1 MRLELKVSAHYFFY
15 LECYMAVF
23 LSTYVNKIDKKGR
36 ISVPASF
43 RNVLNE
49 QNPPSSQSL
58 IVFKSLDHPTLEACS
73 HSYMETLSE
82 NIDSLD
88 ITADERELIETTI
101 FGGSV
106 NLSFDSEGRIC
117 IPKDLMEFCEISEQ
131 ACFVGRAKTFQ
142 IWSPERFKT
151 HEEKAREQARLKGI
165 RLSQIP
171 NLNKLMRGS
180 SS

>member
-1 MRLELKVSAHYFFY
+1 
-15 LECYMAVF
+15 MAVF

-43 RNVLNE
+43 RNVLSDQSNA
-49 QNPPSSQSL
+49 SQQGL
-58 IVFKSLDHPTLEACS
+58 IVFRSLDHPTLEACS

-82 NIDSLD
+82 NIDNLD
-88 ITADERELIETTI
+88 ISPDERELIETTI

-106 NLSFDSEGRIC
+106 HLSFDSEGRIC
-117 IPKDLMEFCEISEQ
+117 IPKELMDFCEIGEQ

-142 IWSPERFKT
+142 IWAPERFKS
-151 HEEKAREQARLKGI
+151 HEEKARDQARLKGI

-171 NLNKLMRGS
+171 NLSKLMRGGNP
-180 SS
+180 

>member
-1 MRLELKVSAHYFFY
+1 
-15 LECYMAVF
+15 MAVF

-43 RNVLNE
+43 RNVLTE
-49 QNPPSSQSL
+49 QNTSHQQGL
-58 IVFKSLDHPTLEACS
+58 IVFRSLDHPTLEACS
-73 HSYMETLSE
+73 HSYMETLSK
-82 NIDSLD
+82 NIDNLD
-88 ITADERELIETTI
+88 VSPDERELIETTI

-106 NLSFDSEGRIC
+106 NLSFDGEGRIC
-117 IPKDLMEFCEISEQ
+117 LPKDLMEFCEISEQ

-142 IWSPERFKT
+142 IWSSDRFKA

-171 NLNKLMRGS
+171 NLNNLMRDKS
-180 SS
+180 

>member
-1 MRLELKVSAHYFFY
+1 
-15 LECYMAVF
+15 MAVF

-43 RNVLNE
+43 RNVLSE
-49 QNPPSSQSL
+49 QNTTSNQSL
-58 IVFKSLDHPTLEACS
+58 LVFRSLDHPTLEACS
-73 HSYMETLSE
+73 QSYMENLSE

-88 ITADERELIETTI
+88 ITPDERELIETTI

-117 IPKDLMEFCEISEQ
+117 MPKELMDFCEISDQ

-142 IWSPERFKT
+142 IWSPEHFKS
-151 HEEKAREQARLKGI
+151 HEARARDQARLKGI

-171 NLNKLMRGS
+171 NLNKLMRGTS
-180 SS
+180 P